1 MKERKK
7 TRRNILLEDK
17 ARYIKPSSCAAHR
30 KRIEERSRCVS
41 LPRREMEEEEEEK
54 KAINDRA

>member
-1 MKERKK
+1 MEERKK

-17 ARYIKPSSCAAHR
+17 ARYIKPSSSPAHR

-41 LPRREMEEEEEEK
+41 LPRREMEEEEKEK